1 MTTALRLLH
10 AVSLSEHASFK
21 RAASTLR
28 ISQPALTK
36 SIRTLESELGVKL
49 FERRRDGV
57 IPTEFGKLVVQHAH
71 DVLLLE
77 AEFLRRISLLAGHE
91 TGSVS
96 VALGPLP
103 SAMSAYPAAGALL
116 AKHPNLR
123 VALHSIA
130 WREVTQA
137 VVDKK
142 VDLGIAELSGAVLDD
157 SLQTELVGQHR
168 AHFCCRAG
176 HPILRERAITMKQL
190 LNYPWATTRLP
201 PRQAAAFPR
210 DTGRAGSIDSLSGDF
225 IPAVDVGAPSNLG
238 RLVERTEVLVLCTL
252 SLVEP
257 DLRNG
262 GVVIVPTP
270 GLDLR
275 ASYGFIYLKSRPVS
289 PATQA
294 FMAEIRAHERSLAV
308 RESELEAKFGHAGK
322 QAHVQLQA
330 GRSRPKN
337 QSI

>member
-1 MTTALRLLH
+1 VTTPRQLRY
-10 AVSLSEHASFK
+10 AASLAQHGSFR
-21 RAASTLR
+21 RAAATLR

-36 SIRTLESELGVKL
+36 SIQTLESELGVKL

-57 IPTEFGKLVVQHAH
+57 IPTEFGKLALKHAQ
-71 DVLLLE
+71 DMLLVE
-77 AEFLRRISLLAGHE
+77 SEFLRQINLLAGLE

-103 SAMSAYPAAGALL
+103 NAMSSYPAAGALL
-116 AKHPNLR
+116 SKHPNLR
-123 VALHSIA
+123 ITLQSIA

-201 PRQAAAFPR
+201 PRQAAALPR

-257 DLRNG
+257 DLRSG

-308 RESELEAKFGHAGK
+308 HEAKLESQFGHASK
-322 QAHVQLQA
+322 K
-330 GRSRPKN
+330 RSH
-337 QSI
+337 